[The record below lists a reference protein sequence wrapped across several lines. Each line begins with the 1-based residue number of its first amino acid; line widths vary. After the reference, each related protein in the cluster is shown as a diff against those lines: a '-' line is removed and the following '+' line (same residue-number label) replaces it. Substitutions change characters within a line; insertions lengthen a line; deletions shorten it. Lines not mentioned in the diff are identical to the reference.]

1 MSQRTGSM
9 ADILANEQFLQ
20 SELMKRSPQQLR
32 KVWQDLEPDDAL
44 LVTHVNQTSQ
54 LLKAASGPAVPSD
67 TQTSAEWLANHGLE
81 IQKLTVR
88 DLLTQ
93 GSIVTNKDESEVKH
107 LQVSLDLVAGFESR
121 VREMVD
127 AYQKRIQWLKEGSRK
142 VFGLVRGK
150 RLGVLVDCSDA
161 NCGLGR
167 QGQLQEALLT
177 LLDEQMRDTKQIYL
191 LAFGSDLY
199 PLWENARDLNIRTMD
214 EACQWVQGLQPCG
227 SCNLLKALNVVLKV
241 RQLDALLIV
250 LGTCPDQPA
259 EILWDHLQQCL
270 LGRSLPIQTV
280 AFDCSHHM
288 TQALLRS
295 LAETSGG
302 RFHSYTLASQAC
314 WGTDLE
320 DLARELERAGEA
332 LEAVAELK
340 EGLLGQAAGAILAEV
355 STEVAGMPLAWF
367 LPRPPNHEGPLSI
380 ETPGL
385 LPRTSAEWLKH
396 SGLKARKLG
405 LYQVL
410 APNAF
415 SQREAFVP
423 ILRKTVCSTLYQKAM
438 VQLEWCDGT
447 VKNIHVDPP
456 QLYEYQKRLS
466 RAMNRFELRIK
477 WLSNRSRRMWG
488 NLCEKRVMVVLDTS
502 IYNGRYIVHLQHAV
516 RLLLQQ
522 QLANRDAFNLLAF
535 GSEVRRFQPGLVP
548 VSPDNLQAAWRWC
561 LALRCEGS
569 RNLLAALKAAVET
582 DPADLQVPCGIYLLT
597 TGVPDQPLVTVSSYI
612 TEVCAGRDLHLH
624 TCLFSVDPQPEGTI
638 MPRYAS
644 PRDTADALRELARN
658 GRGRFHWFQ
667 ETGIIES
674 DDIQLISAEMEKA
687 ANYSEKCALLLQ
699 SLRQRAGKPF
709 PEDTVVPAED
719 LQEALRKGDHHPPKL
734 PAPKPT
740 ALSLARM
747 RAREDGGEENR
758 PALTWRPSSGKGAST
773 RAHSGTKQPRPFLGN
788 RKVLRSAFYTDQ
800 GSKVGAVYQ
809 SRPRTR
815 SARTV
820 IPCVTL
826 PSEEEICSTVVWL
839 RRLGLRKLGL
849 DLHRL
854 LSGPDCSHRK
864 KLVQSLNKRV
874 SARYCAGFPTV
885 QINGEYRH
893 LYLQAQE
900 LDCYIEQVEEVLRRY
915 LGRLQWLLSGSRR
928 LFGTVL
934 EKRVCILLDT
944 SGSTEPYLAALKK
957 ELSSLIWEQL
967 RRNSHS
973 FNLLTFA
980 ERVDSWREE
989 LVEATDDACHDAV
1002 QWVSS
1007 AVAHGNTCTL
1017 EALQRAFQHVDV
1029 QGVYLLTDGKPN
1041 TSCQLILEE
1050 TQKMNRGR
1058 AAKVHTI
1065 SFNCTDSFA
1074 NEFLKNLAAQTRG
1087 RFHRC
1092 HGALDGQLVA
1102 HKMIAEGFSDEDD
1115 PNLPAFEGDDLKRLS
1130 EEITKARRFLT
1141 QARFFRSSL
1150 LEKQQTQGPKSSEA

>member
-1 MSQRTGSM
+1 MNQRTG
-9 ADILANEQFLQ
+9 ILANEQFLQ

-32 KVWQDLEPDDAL
+32 KVWQDVETDDAL

-54 LLKAASGPAVPSD
+54 LLEAASGPAVPSD
-67 TQTSAEWLANHGLE
+67 TQTSTEWLANHGLE
-81 IQKLTVR
+81 SQKLTIR

-93 GSIVTNKDESEVKH
+93 GSIVTSKDENEVKH
-107 LQVSLDLVAGFESR
+107 LQVSLGLVAGFESR

-127 AYQKRIQWLKEGSRK
+127 ACQKRTQWLREGSKK

-150 RLGVLVDCSDA
+150 HLGVLVDCSDA

-167 QGQLQEALLT
+167 QEQLQGALLT
-177 LLDEQMRDTKQIYL
+177 LLEEQMRDTKQIYL

-199 PLWENARDLNIRTMD
+199 PLWENARDLNVRTMD
-214 EACQWVQGLQPCG
+214 EARQWVQGLQPCG
-227 SCNLLKALNVVLKV
+227 SCNLLKALNMVLKV

-280 AFDCSHHM
+280 AFDCSDHR

-295 LAETSGG
+295 LAEMLGG

-332 LEAVAELK
+332 LETVAELK
-340 EGLLGQAAGAILAEV
+340 EGLLGQAVGAILAEV

-367 LPRPPNHEGPLSI
+367 LPRPPNHEGLLSI
-380 ETPGL
+380 EAPGL

-415 SQREAFVP
+415 SQCEAFVP
-423 ILRKTVCSTLYQKAM
+423 ILRKTVSSTLHQKAM

-447 VKNIHVDPP
+447 VKNLHVDPP

-466 RAMNRFELRIK
+466 RAVNRFELRIK

-488 NLCEKRVMVVLDTS
+488 NLCEKRVVVVLDTS
-502 IYNGRYIVHLQHAV
+502 IYNGRYIIHLQHAV
-516 RLLLQQ
+516 RLLLEQ

-535 GSEVRRFQPGLVP
+535 GSEVRQFQPGLVP
-548 VSPDNLQAAWRWC
+548 VSPDNLQAAWRWS
-561 LALRCEGS
+561 LSLRCEGS
-569 RNLLAALKAAVET
+569 RNLLATLKAAVET
-582 DPADLQVPCGIYLLT
+582 DPADRQAPCGIYLLT
-597 TGVPDQPLVTVSSYI
+597 TGIPDQPRVTISSYV

-624 TCLFSVDPQPEGTI
+624 TCLFSVDPQPEGTV

-644 PRDTADALRELARN
+644 PRDTADTLRELARS
-658 GRGRFHWFQ
+658 GGGRFHWFQ
-667 ETGIIES
+667 ESGIIES

-699 SLRQRAGKPF
+699 SLCQRSGRSF
-709 PEDTVVPAED
+709 PEDTVVPAEG
-719 LQEALRKGDHHPPKL
+719 LQEALRKGDRHPPKL
-734 PAPKPT
+734 LAPKPT

-747 RAREDGGEENR
+747 QAREDGGEESR
-758 PALTWRPSSGKGAST
+758 LALTGRASSGKAAGP
-773 RAHSGTKQPRPFLGN
+773 RAHPGTKRPRSFLER
-788 RKVLRSAFYTDQ
+788 RKVSRSAFYTDQ

-809 SRPRTR
+809 TRPRTR

-820 IPCVTL
+820 IPCVSL
-826 PSEEEICSTVVWL
+826 PSEEEICSTVAWL

-864 KLVQSLNKRV
+864 KLVRSLNKRGLG
-874 SARYCAGFPTV
+874 RYCAGFPTV
-885 QINGEYRH
+885 QINGEHRH

-900 LDCYIEQVEEVLRRY
+900 LDCYIERVEEVLRRY
-915 LGRLQWLLSGSRR
+915 LGRLQWLL
-928 LFGTVL
+928 
-934 EKRVCILLDT
+934 
-944 SGSTEPYLAALKK
+944 
-957 ELSSLIWEQL
+957 
-967 RRNSHS
+967 
-973 FNLLTFA
+973 FNLLSFA
-980 ERVDSWREE
+980 EHVDSWREE

-1007 AVAHGNTCTL
+1007 SVAHGNTCTL

-1041 TSCQLILEE
+1041 TSCQLVLEE
-1050 TQKMNRGR
+1050 TQQMNLGRGV
-1058 AAKVHTI
+1058 KVHTV
-1065 SFNCTDSFA
+1065 SFNCTDSIA

-1141 QARFFRSSL
+1141 QARSFRSLL
-1150 LEKQQTQGPKSSEA
+1150 LEKQPTRGSKSGEA